1 MLLHKLTLL
10 TCLLAGTAE
19 AVEIATGTMLGQG
32 YEPRSFY
39 LREGKGAWK
48 KTYSGPGFRPGAAG
62 RLMNVRV
69 AQAVVHDE
77 WLTEEAFDPEKNTE
91 RVIAALDD
99 YKKHGILSISV
110 SLQGAN
116 AAYER
121 TAHIKRTRP
130 YKLGP
135 GNGMSMSAYES
146 DGSLKPRWMARTLQ
160 LARELDKRGMVLNL
174 VYFYA
179 YQDEALSGPEAIDK
193 ATVATTDWLIANNVR
208 NCIIEIANEYN
219 GGDFDYNRYIERA
232 MGHLIQL
239 AKSRFVE
246 KKAEFRLPVSA
257 SSNGEVK
264 PGEQIMKV
272 ADGVR
277 DYADLV
283 LTHGNHLSP
292 EVKRKRVKELASNR
306 GVPGPIVI
314 NEDDIGRETTLA
326 HLKLELGS
334 CDAIWESGGSWGY
347 MPWVQFQIWPFVD
360 YRPGSS
366 AVVTDEMPVPERNRA
381 YFKAVLEHVAQ
392 KIYQKKIY
400 K

>member
-1 MLLHKLTLL
+1 MFTRILI
-10 TCLLAGTAE
+10 LAIGVVGAGQ
-19 AVEIATGTMLGQG
+19 AVEIATGAMLGKG
-32 YEPRSFY
+32 YEARSFY
-39 LREGKGAWK
+39 LRDGAGPWK
-48 KTYSGPGFRPGAAG
+48 RTYTGSQFRPEAAG

-121 TAHIKRTRP
+121 TKHIKRTRP

-135 GNGMSMSAYES
+135 GKGMSMSAFEP
-146 DGSLKPRWMARTLQ
+146 DGSLKPRWMERTLR

-179 YQDEALSGPEAIDK
+179 YQDEVLRDPEAIDR
-193 ATVATTDWLIANNVR
+193 ATVTATDWLIANNVR
-208 NCIIEIANEYN
+208 NCVIEIANEYN
-219 GGDFDYNRYIERA
+219 GGDFDYGRYIERA

-239 AKSRFVE
+239 AKGRFVE
-246 KKAEFRLPVSA
+246 KGAAFRLPVSA

-264 PGEQIMKV
+264 AGEEVMKV
-272 ADGVR
+272 ADGIR
-277 DYADLV
+277 DYGDLV

-292 EVKRKRVKELASNR
+292 EVKRKRVKELMGNA
-306 GVPGPIVI
+306 GIPGPIVI
-314 NEDDIGRETTLA
+314 NEDDIGRETTLE

-360 YRPGSS
+360 YRPGTSS
-366 AVVTDEMPVPERNRA
+366 VVKDEMPEPERNRA
-381 YFKAVLEHVAQ
+381 YFKAVLEHIA
-392 KIYQKKIY
+392 KKIY

>member
-1 MLLHKLTLL
+1 MFTRILI
-10 TCLLAGTAE
+10 LAMGVVGAGQ
-19 AVEIATGTMLGQG
+19 AVEIATGAMLGKG
-32 YEPRSFY
+32 YEARSFY
-39 LREGKGAWK
+39 LRDGAGPWK
-48 KTYSGPGFRPGAAG
+48 KTYTGSQFRPEAAG

-121 TAHIKRTRP
+121 TKHIKRTRP

-135 GNGMSMSAYES
+135 GKGMSMSAFEP
-146 DGSLKPRWMARTLQ
+146 DGSLKPRWMERTLR
-160 LARELDKRGMVLNL
+160 LARELDQRGMVLNL
-174 VYFYA
+174 IYFYA
-179 YQDEALSGPEAIDK
+179 YQDEVLRDPEAIDK
-193 ATVATTDWLIANNVR
+193 ATVAATDWLIANNVR
-208 NCIIEIANEYN
+208 NCVIEIANEYN
-219 GGDFDYNRYIERA
+219 GGDFDYGRYIERA

-239 AKSRFVE
+239 AKGRFVE
-246 KKAEFRLPVSA
+246 KKAAFRLPVSA

-264 PGEQIMKV
+264 AGEEVMKV

-277 DYADLV
+277 DYGDLV
-283 LTHGNHLSP
+283 LTHGNHMSP
-292 EVKRKRVKELASNR
+292 ELKRKRVKALVSNA
-306 GVPGPIVI
+306 GIPGPIVI
-314 NEDDIGRETTLA
+314 NEDDIGRETTLE

-360 YRPGSS
+360 YRPGTSS
-366 AVVTDEMPVPERNRA
+366 VVKDEMPEPERNRA
-381 YFKAVLEHVAQ
+381 YFKAVLEHIA
-392 KIYQKKIY
+392 KKIY

>member
-1 MLLHKLTLL
+1 MFTRILI
-10 TCLLAGTAE
+10 LAIGVVGAGQ
-19 AVEIATGTMLGQG
+19 AVEIATGAMLGKG
-32 YEPRSFY
+32 YEARSFY
-39 LREGKGAWK
+39 LRDGAGPWK
-48 KTYSGPGFRPGAAG
+48 RTYTGSQFRPEAAG

-91 RVIAALDD
+91 RVISALDD

-121 TAHIKRTRP
+121 TKHIKRTRP

-135 GNGMSMSAYES
+135 GKGMSMSAFEP
-146 DGSLKPRWMARTLQ
+146 DGSLKPRWMERTLR

-179 YQDEALSGPEAIDK
+179 YQDEVLRDPEAIDR
-193 ATVATTDWLIANNVR
+193 ATVTATDWLIANNVR
-208 NCIIEIANEYN
+208 NCVIEIANEYN
-219 GGDFDYNRYIERA
+219 GGDFDYGRYIERA

-239 AKSRFVE
+239 AKGRFVE
-246 KKAEFRLPVSA
+246 KGAAFRLPVSA

-264 PGEQIMKV
+264 AGEEVMKV
-272 ADGVR
+272 ADGIR
-277 DYADLV
+277 DYGDLV

-292 EVKRKRVKELASNR
+292 EVKRKRVKELVGNA
-306 GVPGPIVI
+306 GIPGPIVI
-314 NEDDIGRETTLA
+314 NEDDIGRETTLE

-360 YRPGSS
+360 YRPGTSS
-366 AVVTDEMPVPERNRA
+366 VVKDEMPEPERNRA
-381 YFKAVLEHVAQ
+381 YFKAVLEHIA
-392 KIYQKKIY
+392 KKIY